1 MVYGPSSARCTEN
14 GWQYDGLSLPAC
26 GYNKCNVAPYQSG
39 GMYTDPYYGDTVF
52 VGTRVYFKCHTSY
65 YLRCGGPALCMPGHL
80 GDFAGMLCVC
90 EEVRC
95 YKHRLNTTSIVS
107 PDKNDYSY
115 NEPVHFHCD
124 GDHILHGPSS
134 ARCTENGW
142 KYDGPSLPV
151 CRPETHS
158 SQVIGK

>member
-1 MVYGPSSARCTEN
+1 MVVKITHGKEHN
-14 GWQYDGLSLPAC
+14 L
-26 GYNKCNVAPYQSG
+26 YQIK
-39 GMYTDPYYGDTVF
+39 TFT
-52 VGTRVYFKCHTSY
+52 
-65 YLRCGGPALCMPGHL
+65 
-80 GDFAGMLCVC
+80 
-90 EEVRC
+90 EVRC

-151 CRPETHS
+151 CRRKWVYMHFIIILVTKVTYCDPCLSICVRLSFVKTVEQFPRLLLIITDNY
-158 SQVIGK
+158 